1 MEFNLK
7 LQELRKSRGLTQE
20 ELASALFVSRTA
32 VSKWESGRGYPSI
45 ESLKMIAKFFS
56 VTVDELLSGDEILN
70 VAAEDSKQKENRI
83 RTLVFGLVDVSALLF
98 LFLPVFG
105 QQADGIIKSLSLI
118 SLTQISPVLRIVYF
132 FVIGIVVL
140 TGIFTL
146 AFQNIDFSL
155 WEKSKYALSLIF
167 SVIGVLIFI
176 ISPYQV
182 YAAALLFVMLV
193 IKMFLLIKKQ

>member
-45 ESLKMIAKFFS
+45 ESLKIIAKYFS
-56 VTVDELLSGDEILN
+56 VTVDELLSGEEMLN
-70 VAAEDSKQKENRI
+70 VAEEDSKQKENRI
-83 RTLVFGLVDVSALLF
+83 RTLVFGLVDVSTLMF

-118 SLTQISPVLRIVYF
+118 SLTQISPILRIVYF

-146 AFQNIDFSL
+146 AFQNINFSL

-176 ISPYQV
+176 FSPNQV

-193 IKMFLLIKKQ
+193 IKVFLLIKKQ

>member
-70 VAAEDSKQKENRI
+70 VAEEDSKQKENRI

-105 QQADGIIKSLSLI
+105 QQADGIIKPLSLI

-132 FVIGIVVL
+132 FVIGIVVF

-146 AFQNIDFSL
+146 AFQNINFSL

-176 ISPYQV
+176 ISPHQV

-193 IKMFLLIKKQ
+193 IKVFLLIKKQ

>member
-45 ESLKMIAKFFS
+45 ESLKMIAKYFS
-56 VTVDELLSGDEILN
+56 VTVDELLSGEEILN
-70 VAAEDSKQKENRI
+70 VAEEDSKQKENRI

-105 QQADGIIKSLSLI
+105 QQADGIIKPLSLI
-118 SLTQISPVLRIVYF
+118 SLTQISSFLRIVYF

-146 AFQNIDFSL
+146 AFQNINFSL

-176 ISPYQV
+176 ISPHQV

-193 IKMFLLIKKQ
+193 IKVFLLIKKQ